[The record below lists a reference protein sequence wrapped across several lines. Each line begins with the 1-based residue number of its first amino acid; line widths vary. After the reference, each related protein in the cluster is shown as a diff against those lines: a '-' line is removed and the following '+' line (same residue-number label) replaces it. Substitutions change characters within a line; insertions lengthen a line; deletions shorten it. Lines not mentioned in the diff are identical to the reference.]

1 MNWDF
6 VLINSRQ
13 STAIRKLPLIFIIII
28 TFCSSC
34 KKDTI
39 DTNDKLINIVK
50 HLQEGDIDKIK
61 KDFYS
66 DDYFDELQNVEQTIN
81 QYKLLIGNLEIDKKE
96 NIIFEESKQIITS
109 KYLPKDSILITTA
122 LIPLGVY
129 LPSPVPTYFVELN
142 FIIVENEIKLLGLEV
157 TSTKGPPEIN
167 ELVLENRIFIDKSH
181 IKDVSLMY
189 EGGYK
194 NPLIFKRKECLYSD
208 LGSQIQNLNA
218 LLDLINNAKIVKSQK
233 ETDTRRFNGDPE
245 LGIVNITLNNEY
257 AWTVFTLISEENFKP
272 ETFYGTFE
280 LRYCKYLNLA
290 TTYWIEVENKELA
303 KKLMLDLCHLGENKR
318 TEPKK
323 SGKLEVTKK

>member
-1 MNWDF
+1 M
-6 VLINSRQ
+6 
-13 STAIRKLPLIFIIII
+13 KLRFIFIVII
-28 TFCSSC
+28 TFYPSC

-39 DTNDKLINIVK
+39 DTNEQLINIVK
-50 HLQEGDIDKIK
+50 HLQEGDIDNIK

-66 DDYFDELQNVEQTIN
+66 DEYFDDLPNVEQTLK
-81 QYKLLIGNLEIDKKE
+81 QYKLLIENLEIDKKE
-96 NIIFEESKQIITS
+96 NIILEEGKQIITS

-122 LIPLGVY
+122 LIPLGVN
-129 LPSPVPTYFVELN
+129 LPSPVPPYFVELN
-142 FIIVENEIKLLGLEV
+142 FIIVENEIKLLGLKV
-157 TSTKGPPEIN
+157 SSTKMPPEIN
-167 ELVLENRIFIDKSH
+167 ELVLENRIFIDKTH

-194 NPLIFKRKECLYSD
+194 NPLIFKRKESLYSD
-208 LGSQIQNLNA
+208 LGSQVQNLNA

-245 LGIVNITLNNEY
+245 LGIVNITLDNEY

-280 LRYCKYLNLA
+280 LRYSKYLNLA
-290 TTYWIEVENKELA
+290 ATYWIEVENKELA
-303 KKLMLDLCHLGENKR
+303 KKLILDLCHSGENKR